1 VHSQGCEYVVAV
13 QGLPRERGVRAR
25 GQMEN
30 RVDVEP
36 LPRDGAANFVSLRCD
51 VYLEMQLPAE
61 SSRGRAAIYRN

>member
-1 VHSQGCEYVVAV
+1 
-13 QGLPRERGVRAR
+13 
-25 GQMEN
+25 MEN